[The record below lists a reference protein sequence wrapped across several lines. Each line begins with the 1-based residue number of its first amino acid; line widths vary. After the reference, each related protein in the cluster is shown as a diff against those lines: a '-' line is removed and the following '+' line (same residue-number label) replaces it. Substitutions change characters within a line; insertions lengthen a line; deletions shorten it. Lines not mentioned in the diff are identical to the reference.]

1 MKKLTIVY
9 ILFVTFGYAQN
20 TNDREKQDDN
30 IEIKSKNFDNLYRIN
45 DSIYRSEQPSKK
57 GFIELDT
64 SGIKTIVNL
73 RRLRNDI
80 KKAKGT
86 DLQLEHIPLATKQ
99 ITEQDI
105 FEVIQHIDN
114 AEKPLLIHCWH
125 GSDRTGVMVAAY
137 RIVIENWSKEKAIK
151 EFRNKKFGYHENK
164 YPNLLY
170 LLEHLNVEDIK
181 KQLKTTN

>member
-1 MKKLTIVY
+1 MNKLIIIT

-20 TNDREKQDDN
+20 VKDIVKQDDN
-30 IEIKSKNFDNLYRIN
+30 IEIKYKNFNNLYRIN

-151 EFRNKKFGYHENK
+151 EFRNKKIGYHENK

-181 KQLKTTN
+181 KQLKITN